1 MNWHLTFTGHAI
13 DAPDGE
19 NIRQQGIG
27 TLSILDEDG
36 AEVAGFDAISGPGIN
51 GLLPN
56 GIYKANK
63 LTFDADFP
71 DEEGL
76 SYKIC
81 LDPVG
86 PLALGFARSGLRI
99 HPVQHYWSGT
109 VNGERQY
116 TTSPTDGCIGLVGH
130 SNAKPFLDLMRS
142 YFQQHSSIDLEVDI
156 VNNANVKIQ
165 LKDRENY
172 A

>member
-1 MNWHLTFTGHAI
+1 MSWHLTFTGIAEE
-13 DAPDGE
+13 ALDGDK
-19 NIRQQGIG
+19 IRQQGIG
-27 TLSILDEDG
+27 TLSIIEDET
-36 AEVAGFDAISGPGIN
+36 EVASFNAISGPGIN

-56 GIYKANK
+56 GKYHATK
-63 LTFDADFP
+63 LTMDPDFP

-81 LDPVG
+81 LDPVDA
-86 PLALGFARSGLRI
+86 LAVGFARSGLRI

-116 TTSPTDGCIGLVGH
+116 RTSPTDGCIGLVGH
-130 SNAKPFLDLMRS
+130 INARPFLELMQS
-142 YFQQHSSIDLEVDI
+142 YFQQHNSIDLEVDI
-156 VNNANVKIQ
+156 VDNANVKIQ
-165 LKDRENY
+165 LGNRQRYD